1 MARVVAEFDQCR
13 GFVERLDDDA
23 NLATDELVLRQVAE
37 ERNSAKSLSGNI
49 ILNCIIFAS

>member
-37 ERNSAKSLSGNI
+37 ERNSA
-49 ILNCIIFAS
+49 